1 MIKYI
6 LVLDSKKF
14 SQLLNGMEKG
24 KINTLPKMSVLD
36 FFLVLLG
43 YFVGGIVGYIIYMIF
58 FLSIFK
64 IRSTFIKLYMEHY
77 LPYVN
82 HFSIN

>member
-1 MIKYI
+1 MVKYN

-14 SQLLNGMEKG
+14 SQLLSGMEKG
-24 KINTLPKMSVLD
+24 KINTLPKMSVWD

-58 FLSIFK
+58 FSV
-64 IRSTFIKLYMEHY
+64 Y
-77 LPYVN
+77 LK
-82 HFSIN
+82 